1 MPFSADI
8 CVIGAGPV
16 GLAFA
21 LALQKRSA
29 GRRAVILDRGQAR
42 PDDGK
47 SVAFGPRSR
56 AFLRELD
63 AWPSREKPIRR
74 AKISFSVFPDLTREG
89 ARGGFRPLE
98 LRADG
103 ESALAYVASHQEVRA
118 ALFSQLREDART
130 GMVLGIRD
138 AGDFAEVR
146 FQESGGEIELLRAK
160 LVVLACEFARMPAG
174 FTIRDFDYG
183 QCALALSGQAENT
196 ESEGRERDGRE
207 GWDGWEGGWE
217 GETAYEHFSPDG
229 LVTLVPRTGSADLGA
244 VICASSAAG
253 AKWGV
258 LSDSALSSRIGGM
271 FAGGGFGV
279 RMFGARMAY
288 APHLRRVRPLGLGR
302 IVCIGQG
309 ATTVHPIGAQGLNL
323 ALRDADSLAAM
334 LSGSQLDEES
344 GRAEGVG
351 GVGGVGGRGGWEGV
365 GAEHARRRGGD
376 HFRTCAATHSLAL
389 LARRRGF
396 PLRIAGG
403 IFAAL
408 MSADAAAPLRARMT
422 RAAAERY

>member
-47 SVAFGPRSR
+47 SVAFGPHSR

-63 AWPSREKPIRR
+63 AWPSHEKPIRR
-74 AKISFSVFPDLTREG
+74 AEISFSVFPDLKRG
-89 ARGGFRPLE
+89 GGRGGFRPLE

-103 ESALAYVASHQEVRA
+103 ESALAYVASHEEVRA
-118 ALFSQLREDART
+118 ALFSQVRENART

-146 FQESGGEIELLRAK
+146 FQESGGEIELVRAK
-160 LVVLACEFARMPAG
+160 LAVLACEFPRMPAG
-174 FTIRDFDYG
+174 FTVRDFDYG
-183 QCALALSGQAENT
+183 QCALALSGKA
-196 ESEGRERDGRE
+196 ESEGRECD
-207 GWDGWEGGWE
+207 GWD

-229 LVTLVPRTGSADLGA
+229 LVTLVPRTGAADLGA
-244 VICASSAAG
+244 VICAGSAAG
-253 AKWGV
+253 AQWGV

-279 RMFGARMAY
+279 RMSGARMAY

-302 IVCIGQG
+302 VVCIGQG

-344 GRAEGVG
+344 GWAG
-351 GVGGVGGRGGWEGV
+351 GA
-365 GAEHARRRGGD
+365 GAEHARRREGD

-422 RAAAERY
+422 QAAARY

>member
-47 SVAFGPRSR
+47 SVAFGPHSR

-63 AWPSREKPIRR
+63 AWPSHEKPIRR
-74 AKISFSVFPDLTREG
+74 AEISFSVFPDLTRNG
-89 ARGGFRPLE
+89 GRGGFRPLE

-103 ESALAYVASHQEVRA
+103 ESALAYVASHEEVRA

-146 FQESGGEIELLRAK
+146 FQESGGEVELVRAK
-160 LVVLACEFARMPAG
+160 LAVLACEFARMPSG
-174 FTIRDFDYG
+174 FTVRDFDYG
-183 QCALALSGQAENT
+183 QCALALSGKAENA
-196 ESEGRERDGRE
+196 ESEGREREGRGGWE
-207 GWDGWEGGWE
+207 GWD

-244 VICASSAAG
+244 VICAGSAAG

-344 GRAEGVG
+344 GWAG
-351 GVGGVGGRGGWEGV
+351 GMGGRGGWEGV

-422 RAAAERY
+422 QAAARY

>member
-47 SVAFGPRSR
+47 SVAFGPHSR

-63 AWPSREKPIRR
+63 AWPSHEKPIRR
-74 AKISFSVFPDLTREG
+74 AEISFSVFPDLTRDG
-89 ARGGFRPLE
+89 GRGGFRPLE

-103 ESALAYVASHQEVRA
+103 ESALAYVASHEEVRA
-118 ALFSQLREDART
+118 ALFSQLRENPRT

-146 FQESGGEIELLRAK
+146 FQESDGEVELVRAK
-160 LVVLACEFARMPAG
+160 LAVLACEFARMPSG
-174 FTIRDFDYG
+174 FTVRDFDYG
-183 QCALALSGQAENT
+183 QCALALSGKAENA
-196 ESEGRERDGRE
+196 ESEGREGE
-207 GWDGWEGGWE
+207 GWD

-229 LVTLVPRTGSADLGA
+229 LVTLVPRTGAADLGA
-244 VICASSAAG
+244 VICAGSAAG
-253 AKWGV
+253 AKWGA
-258 LSDSALSSRIGGM
+258 LSDSALSSRIEGM
-271 FAGGGFGV
+271 FAGGGFDV
-279 RMFGARMAY
+279 RMSGARMAY

-302 IVCIGQG
+302 VVCIGQG

-334 LSGSQLDEES
+334 LSGSQPDEES
-344 GRAEGVG
+344 GWAGEVG
-351 GVGGVGGRGGWEGV
+351 AGGV
-365 GAEHARRRGGD
+365 GAEHARRREGD

-408 MSADAAAPLRARMT
+408 MSADSAAPLRARMT
-422 RAAAERY
+422 RAAARY

>member
-47 SVAFGPRSR
+47 SVAFGPHSR

-63 AWPSREKPIRR
+63 AWPSHEKPIRR
-74 AKISFSVFPDLTREG
+74 AEISFSVFPDLKRDG
-89 ARGGFRPLE
+89 GRGGFRPLE

-103 ESALAYVASHQEVRA
+103 ESALAYVASHEEVRA

-146 FQESGGEIELLRAK
+146 FQESGGEVELVRAK
-160 LVVLACEFARMPAG
+160 LAVLACEFPRMPSG
-174 FTIRDFDYG
+174 FTVRDFDYG
-183 QCALALSGQAENT
+183 QCALALSGKAENA
-196 ESEGRERDGRE
+196 ESEGRERE
-207 GWDGWEGGWE
+207 GWD

-229 LVTLVPRTGSADLGA
+229 LVTLVPRTGAADLGA
-244 VICASSAAG
+244 VICAGSAAG
-253 AKWGV
+253 AQWGV

-271 FAGGGFGV
+271 FAGGGFDV
-279 RMFGARMAY
+279 RMSGARMAY

-344 GRAEGVG
+344 GGVG
-351 GVGGVGGRGGWEGV
+351 GVGEVGGVGGV

-422 RAAAERY
+422 QAAARY